1 MDQKY
6 IPYVLGGTLLVFLV
20 VLVVILSHKKRNE
33 NNKLNIQA
41 DSNIKVDVNNSVA
54 LRNSNMAQVS
64 LKKMLSGKQ
73 QYIPYGIDDKDK
85 LYYVGNIALSLKRC
99 VHNVSKDSAINDFA
113 FIDIFEDKLEE
124 DLKLVFRGWI
134 ISSNL
139 GINNFNHPIYQVI
152 LDACQ

>member
-85 LYYVGNIALSLKRC
+85 LY
-99 VHNVSKDSAINDFA
+99 
-113 FIDIFEDKLEE
+113 
-124 DLKLVFRGWI
+124 
-134 ISSNL
+134 
-139 GINNFNHPIYQVI
+139 
-152 LDACQ
+152 

>member
-1 MDQKY
+1 MISTRCMAD
-6 IPYVLGGTLLVFLV
+6 VFD
-20 VLVVILSHKKRNE
+20 VIDKNDA
-33 NNKLNIQA
+33 I
-41 DSNIKVDVNNSVA
+41 DSNININQSSNSYT
-54 LRNSNMAQVS
+54 SAQVIILNKITAKS
-64 LKKMLSGKQ
+64 ERIKL
-73 QYIPYGIDDKDK
+73 DKDK